1 MATALPRDETALLM
15 ALRDGDEAVFMAVVE
30 AWGPA
35 MLRLARAH
43 VSSQAVAEEVVQEAW
58 VGILRA
64 LDRFEGRSS
73 LKTWAFRIVANIA
86 KTRGVKES
94 RSVPF
99 SSATVDGGGG
109 AGGRSGSIPAARR
122 SLSGALA
129 DAARA
134 VARAAARGGRDAQR
148 RARRDRRAAAAPA
161 RNHHPAGH
169 RRASRRRRHVTR
181 WTSRRPISVCSSTV
195 HARRYATLWRAT
207 STPQKTD
214 EIQTSQEAPGHGLQ
228 RARRARHGL
237 PRGRLAPVRR
247 AALRGAPRGV
257 RRLRDVS
264 RADPP
269 VGGGRRERSARRRC
283 RHGAA
288 DALLAEFRD
297 WKRARD

>member
-73 LKTWAFRIVANIA
+73 LKTWAFRIVSNIA
-86 KTRGVKES
+86 KTRGIKES

-99 SSATVDGGGG
+99 SSATADSEEG
-109 AGGRSGSIPAARR
+109 AGGRSGSVPDRGR

-134 VARAAARGGRDAQR
+134 VARAPAGGGRDAR
-148 RARRDRRAAAAPA
+148 RRSRRDRRAAGAPA
-161 RNHHPAGH
+161 RNHLPAGH
-169 RRASRRRRHVTR
+169 RR
-181 WTSRRPISVCSSTV
+181 
-195 HARRYATLWRAT
+195 L
-207 STPQKTD
+207 
-214 EIQTSQEAPGHGLQ
+214 L
-228 RARRARHGL
+228 
-237 PRGRLAPVRR
+237 
-247 AALRGAPRGV
+247 
-257 RRLRDVS
+257 
-264 RADPP
+264 
-269 VGGGRRERSARRRC
+269 GGG
-283 RHGAA
+283 GM
-288 DALLAEFRD
+288 
-297 WKRARD
+297 